1 MHALIENGAVK
12 QYPYG
17 FGQLK
22 ATNPLTSFPAQATD
36 EMLASF
42 GVERVFFATP
52 PELTDT
58 QVLVEGTPVIAD
70 NRWTQVW
77 TVRDMTT
84 EELASRND
92 AQTTSVRVERND
104 KLSASDW
111 TQVADAPVDKT
122 AWATYRQALR
132 DIPSQ
137 AGFPWTITWP
147 EEPQ

>member
-17 FGQLK
+17 LGQLK
-22 ATNPLTSFPAQATD
+22 AANPLTSFPAQATD
-36 EMLASF
+36 EMLSSF

-52 PELTDT
+52 PELTNT

-84 EELASRND
+84 DEVTSRND
-92 AQTTSVRVERND
+92 AQAASVRTERND
-104 KLSASDW
+104 KLVASDW
-111 TQVADAPVDKT
+111 TQLSDSPVDKAT
-122 AWATYRQALR
+122 WATYRQALR
-132 DIPSQ
+132 DITVQS
-137 AGFPWTITWP
+137 GFPWTITWP
-147 EEPQ
+147 TQP

>member
-17 FGQLK
+17 LFQLK
-22 ATNPLTSFPAQATD
+22 ADNPFTSFPAQATD
-36 EMLASF
+36 EMLSSF

-52 PELTDT
+52 PELTNT

-70 NRWTQVW
+70 NRWTQVF

-84 EELASRND
+84 DEVANRNAGQAASIR
-92 AQTTSVRVERND
+92 AERND
-104 KLSASDW
+104 KLAASDW
-111 TQVADAPVDKT
+111 TQVADAPVNQA

-132 DIPSQ
+132 DVTAQ
-137 AGFPWTITWP
+137 AGFPWTIEWP
-147 EEPQ
+147 TQP

>member
-17 FGQLK
+17 LGQLK
-22 ATNPLTSFPAQATD
+22 ADNPLTSFPAQATD
-36 EMLASF
+36 EMLSSF

-70 NRWTQVW
+70 NRWTQVF

-84 EELASRND
+84 DEVASRNAGQA
-92 AQTTSVRVERND
+92 AQVRAERNG
-104 KLSASDW
+104 LLTASDW
-111 TQVADAPVDKT
+111 TQVADAPVDKA

-132 DIPSQ
+132 DVTGQ
-137 AGFPWTITWP
+137 EGFPWTIVWP
-147 EEPQ
+147 TQPE